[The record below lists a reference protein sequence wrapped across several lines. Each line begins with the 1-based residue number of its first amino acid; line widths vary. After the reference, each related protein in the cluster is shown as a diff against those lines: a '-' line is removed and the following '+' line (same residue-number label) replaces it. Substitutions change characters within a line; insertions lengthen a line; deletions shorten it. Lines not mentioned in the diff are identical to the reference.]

1 MVTVEGTFVNHL
13 NGKLFF
19 ETVARIVSEQYGVE
33 VTVTVRPK
41 GQTAFDQSEESA

>member
-1 MVTVEGTFVNHL
+1 MEGTFVNHL

-33 VTVTVRPK
+33 VTVTVKPAGQDTGEPK
-41 GQTAFDQSEESA
+41 KESA